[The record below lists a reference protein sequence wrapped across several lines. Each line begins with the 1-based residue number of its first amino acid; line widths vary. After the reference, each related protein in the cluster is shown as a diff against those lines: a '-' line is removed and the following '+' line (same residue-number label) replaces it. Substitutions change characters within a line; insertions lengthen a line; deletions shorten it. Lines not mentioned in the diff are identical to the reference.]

1 MLTGKFSPFIL
12 LTLKYPL
19 EGMEGALFRSLLD
32 IDCLN
37 SVADAESISHDA
49 DGLYSLEDFQAPVIS
64 LDDSIELIRRSGLDS
79 HLLSLLGLENVD
91 LSLNLDTDGV
101 LPDTDKN
108 TPPLIQLQ
116 GDLQQGTIPELE
128 TEEENET
135 ELETQREEEW
145 KEKDLEP
152 PSEVSCWQLF

>member
-1 MLTGKFSPFIL
+1 MLTGKLSPFIL
-12 LTLKYPL
+12 LTLKDPL

-37 SVADAESISHDA
+37 SVADAESICPHDA
-49 DGLYSLEDFQAPVIS
+49 DGLCSLEDFQGPVIS

-91 LSLNLDTDGV
+91 PSLNLDQDGV

-116 GDLQQGTIPELE
+116 GDSQQGMIPELE
-128 TEEENET
+128 TEQET
-135 ELETQREEEW
+135 EAELQPEEDQ
-145 KEKDLEP
+145 KEKELESS
-152 PSEVSCWQLF
+152 SEVSCWQLF